1 MVESEILL
9 LSIVNMAEGIRNLI
23 GDRGAKAVM
32 RDAGK
37 QSGPKLLESL
47 IGHFPEILS
56 REEALKR
63 SCAIL
68 EDLGFAKAIKIEG
81 GKVILEEDAF
91 TDAIVD
97 NDLLN
102 SPLVYFLAGLIEGF
116 VSFMSNDKLILT
128 PEEVQ
133 RGKVVYGISF

>member
-23 GDRGAKAVM
+23 GDRGARAVM

-47 IGHFPEILS
+47 IGNFPEILS

-68 EDLGFAKAIKIEG
+68 KELGFAKAIKMEEG
-81 GKVILEEDAF
+81 KLYWRRMP
-91 TDAIVD
+91 
-97 NDLLN
+97 
-102 SPLVYFLAGLIEGF
+102 SP
-116 VSFMSNDKLILT
+116 T
-128 PEEVQ
+128 Q
-133 RGKVVYGISF
+133 